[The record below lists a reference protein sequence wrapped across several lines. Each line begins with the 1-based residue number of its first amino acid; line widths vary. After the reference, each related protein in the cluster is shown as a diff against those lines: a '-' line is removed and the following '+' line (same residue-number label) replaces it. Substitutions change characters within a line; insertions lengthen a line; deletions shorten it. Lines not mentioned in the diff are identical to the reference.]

1 VIQIFTIEGNS
12 VPGFESFLAYPT
24 KYKGGVH
31 VTVADVNGDGKPD
44 IITVPSYGVA
54 DVRVFFNRY
63 DASNPASPAFSA
75 TPDISFKAFSKAITG
90 GSVVSAGDM
99 GYWTGTR
106 FENTPDGKAEIVV
119 GTGAGVKATVTVF
132 DVSTGTARPVR
143 SFFPFTQVNT
153 NFKGGVSLEVAKV
166 NADPVPDIIVGMGVN
181 GTSRIEVYTW
191 NSGSLDP
198 PVAIPNAFLGPSYR
212 APVDVAAIMD
222 SNGFAETIVAV
233 QGPGASTQQIRRF
246 DIVSRSPLVFQQDT
260 PLTSFPGPWFIATS
274 RNFTSTSAGPVNLR
288 AAVPFDEDASPK
300 FFVVDDRANNV
311 FHYGELGNH
320 QGDRDFAPGQIQQR
334 GITTTADGSRVW
346 TVDAKKVVRA
356 FDADGTLLGSWTAPK
371 LKSPSGIATDG
382 VNIWIVDQK
391 AKAVYRFD
399 NAAEVTSGSLN
410 ASSSFKLH
418 KSNTKAE
425 GITTDGQRLWVAD
438 NGSKQDRV
446 YVYSATGGSL
456 GSWIIDPVNAMPTGL
471 TIDPTGAS
479 ESIWIVDGQQAAV
492 YEYADVRT
500 AVSGSNFATD
510 VFALAA
516 GNTAPRGIADP
527 DRGLAPSRKAEKVG
541 KEAADA
547 GSGSTAAAVN
557 AVFAQVASAAGPAPF
572 SPWSDVRPARLASPT
587 TSKNDPIRADL
598 PASAGVDS
606 LLAARPQKM
615 FRADDPATDL
625 LADLALRRNA
635 SPQQDRLFSDLRWL
649 DSFALL

>member
-1 VIQIFTIEGNS
+1 
-12 VPGFESFLAYPT
+12 
-24 KYKGGVH
+24 
-31 VTVADVNGDGKPD
+31 
-44 IITVPSYGVA
+44 VPSYGAA

-63 DASNPASPAFSA
+63 DASNTTSPAFSA

-90 GSVVSAGDM
+90 GSVISAGDM
-99 GYWTGTR
+99 GRWTGTT
-106 FENTPDGKAEIVV
+106 FVNNPDGKAEIVV
-119 GTGAGVKATVTVF
+119 GTGSGIKATVTVF
-132 DVSTGTARPVR
+132 DVSTGAARPVR

-166 NADPVPDIIVGMGVN
+166 NEDPVPDIIVGMGVN
-181 GTSRIEVYTW
+181 GTSRIEVWTW
-191 NSGSLDP
+191 NSGSLALGA
-198 PVAIPNAFLGPSYR
+198 AIPNAFLGSSYR
-212 APVDVAAIMD
+212 APVDVAAMMD

-246 DIVSRSPLVFQQDT
+246 DIVSRSPIVFQQDT
-260 PLTSFPGPWFIATS
+260 SLTSFPGPWFIATS
-274 RNFTSTSAGPVNLR
+274 RNFTSTSAAPVNLR
-288 AAVPFDEDASPK
+288 SINPFDADASPK

-320 QGDRDFAPGQIQQR
+320 QSDRDFAPGQTKQR

-356 FDADGTLLGSWTAPK
+356 FDADGTLRGSWTAPK

-410 ASSSFKLH
+410 ASSSFKLN
-418 KSNTKAE
+418 KKNTKAE

-438 NGSKQDRV
+438 NAKKQDRV
-446 YVYSATGGSL
+446 YVYDVNGKSL
-456 GSWIIDPVNAMPTGL
+456 GSWIIDSVNAMPTGL

-492 YEYADVRT
+492 YEYPGTRN
-500 AVSGSNFATD
+500 AVSGSNFATG

-527 DRGLAPSRKAEKVG
+527 DFSLLPTRTGGEVG
-541 KEAADA
+541 QEAADA

-557 AVFAQVASAAGPAPF
+557 AVFAQFASEAGPARF
-572 SPWSDVRPARLASPT
+572 SPWSDAGPARLASPAAAENART
-587 TSKNDPIRADL
+587 RADL
-598 PASAGVDS
+598 LAAASVDS
-606 LLAARPQKM
+606 LLAARVQETV
-615 FRADDPATDL
+615 RADDPLADL
-625 LADLALRRNA
+625 LADLATRRNT
-635 SPQQDRLFSDLRWL
+635 SPEQDRLFSDLRWL